1 MRYKSMIFLPISINI
16 TTKKVMIVGGGRI
29 AANKLALLTQF
40 TDNITVLAPEIIS
53 EIKNANVNIVEKEF
67 STSDI
72 EDFSLIYA
80 CTSDH
85 CLNQKIKEEANARG
99 ILVNVVD
106 NRDLC
111 DFISPAIYKHDY
123 LTIAVSSNGQNIR
136 TAIKIRDRIKEIF
149 ENDKAFFL
157 E

>member
-1 MRYKSMIFLPISINI
+1 MIFLPISINI